1 MSSNHHPV
9 PAQPMTQPSP
19 QYQISRSGGD
29 TCATLLQM
37 AAMGAVVGASA
48 AAGANILRVQRDE
61 IGAGEAIADTG
72 RAAAA
77 AAAATAVAGAAASAV
92 ASQGL
97 GRLAVL
103 LATGT
108 AVMYGLQRSRQVAES

>member
-1 MSSNHHPV
+1 MSSHDYPV
-9 PAQPMTQPSP
+9 PLPPVTQSSP
-19 QYQISRSGGD
+19 QYQTSRGGD
-29 TCATLLQM
+29 TCAALLQM
-37 AAMGAVVGASA
+37 AAMGAVIGASA
-48 AAGANILRVQRDE
+48 AAGANILRVQREE